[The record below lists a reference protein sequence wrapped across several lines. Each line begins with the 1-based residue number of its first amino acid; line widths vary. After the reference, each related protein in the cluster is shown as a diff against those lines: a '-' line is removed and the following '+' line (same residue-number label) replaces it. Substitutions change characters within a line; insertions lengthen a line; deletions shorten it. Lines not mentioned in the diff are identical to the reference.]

1 MSLDT
6 DIRRETRTEDRIGF
20 WEKTALGLGMLPFFF
35 GQTAVASFAIPVYQ
49 MTLKIAPSLLALAL
63 TLPRFWDAFI
73 DPIVG
78 RASDNFRSRWGR
90 RKPFIV
96 VGAFLQAVA
105 FGFIWMVPKGWSE
118 LWTVSYLIVSLLVF
132 YACYSVYSVP
142 LVTLGYEMTADY
154 QERTRVSAF
163 SAFFGKAGEFLYQ
176 WIFPLTSLAI
186 FASVMQGV
194 RVVGW
199 VVGIFIMGLVGVIPG
214 LFVKER
220 YFKRA
225 AQQEKVRIWPSLKA
239 SFQNRAFVV
248 LVALTILQIVAG
260 MLASNIDYYLLVY
273 YMSGG
278 HVAHG
283 AIWKGVLSTGY
294 AVLGI
299 GLIYP
304 ATWLANKY
312 GKHTTLAFAFGLV
325 LIGAVGKWVLFTPGH
340 DWSFTL
346 PLFFRDPVHV
356 VVNNNWKILIDP
368 LFCGPVW
375 IAINM
380 LTPSMLADVCD
391 DDELRHG
398 QRREGVFGAIFSWIQ
413 KTGYS
418 LAFFGAMSSLQLTGF
433 NAELGGAQTPGT
445 FLGLRLILTIS
456 TAVWAIGALAL
467 ILFYPLTRKRAY
479 EIRDQLE
486 ARRGR
491 IVT

>member
-1 MSLDT
+1 MSTDT
-6 DIRRETRTEDRIGF
+6 DTRRETRAEDRIGF

-49 MTLKIAPSLLALAL
+49 MTLKITPWLLALAL
-63 TLPRFWDAFI
+63 TIPRFWDAFI
-73 DPIVG
+73 DPLVG

-96 VGAFLQAVA
+96 VGALLQAIA
-105 FGFIWMVPKGWSE
+105 FGMIWMVPAGWSE
-118 LWTVSYLIVSLLVF
+118 LWIASYLIVSLLVF
-132 YACYSVYSVP
+132 YACYAVFSVP

-163 SAFFGKAGEFLYQ
+163 SAFFGKIGEFLYQ
-176 WIFPLTSLAI
+176 WIFPLTGLAI
-186 FASVMQGV
+186 FASAMQGV
-194 RVVGW
+194 RFVGW
-199 VVGIFIMGLVGVIPG
+199 VVGILIMGLVGVVPG
-214 LFVKER
+214 LVVKER
-220 YFKRA
+220 YFKKA
-225 AQQEKVRIWPSLKA
+225 AQQEKVRLWPSLKA
-239 SFQNRAFVV
+239 SFQNRAFIV

-278 HVAHG
+278 NVAQG

-304 ATWLANKY
+304 VTWLSNKY
-312 GKHTTLAFAFGLV
+312 GKHKTLALAFVLV
-325 LIGAVGKWVLFTPGH
+325 LVGAVGKWVLYTPGH
-340 DWSFTL
+340 GWSFTL
-346 PLFFRDPVHV
+346 NLFFWDPVRLTI
-356 VVNNNWKILIDP
+356 NNNWKILIDP
-368 LFCGPVW
+368 IFCGPVW
-375 IAINM
+375 IAINV

-398 QRREGVFGAIFSWIQ
+398 LRREGVFGAIYSWIQ
-413 KTGYS
+413 KSGYS
-418 LAFFGAMSSLQLTGF
+418 LAFFGAMVSLELTGF
-433 NAELGGAQTPGT
+433 KAALGGAQTPGT
-445 FLGLRLILTIS
+445 FLGMRLILTVS
-456 TAVWAIGALAL
+456 TAIWAIAALAM
-467 ILFYPLTRKRAY
+467 IVFYPLTRKRAY

-491 IVT
+491 VVT

>member
-1 MSLDT
+1 
-6 DIRRETRTEDRIGF
+6 
-20 WEKTALGLGMLPFFF
+20 
-35 GQTAVASFAIPVYQ
+35 
-49 MTLKIAPSLLALAL
+49 
-63 TLPRFWDAFI
+63 
-73 DPIVG
+73 
-78 RASDNFRSRWGR
+78 
-90 RKPFIV
+90 
-96 VGAFLQAVA
+96 
-105 FGFIWMVPKGWSE
+105 
-118 LWTVSYLIVSLLVF
+118 
-132 YACYSVYSVP
+132 VYSVP

-163 SAFFGKAGEFLYQ
+163 SAFFGKIGEFLYQ
-176 WIFPLTSLAI
+176 WIFPLTGLAI
-186 FASVMQGV
+186 FASAMQGV

-199 VVGIFIMGLVGVIPG
+199 VVGILIMGLIGVIPG
-214 LFVKER
+214 LVVRER

-225 AQQEKVRIWPSLKA
+225 AQQEKVKIWPSLKA

-260 MLASNIDYYLLVY
+260 TLASNIDYYLLVH

-278 HVAHG
+278 HVGQG

-304 ATWLANKY
+304 VTWLANKY
-312 GKHTTLAFAFGLV
+312 GKHKTLAFAFVLV
-325 LIGAVGKWVLFTPGH
+325 LVGAIGKWVLYTPGH

-346 PLFFRDPVHV
+346 NLFFREPVHLTIS
-356 VVNNNWKILIDP
+356 NNWKILVDP

-375 IAINM
+375 IAINV

-398 QRREGVFGAIFSWIQ
+398 LRREGVFGAIYSWIQ

-418 LAFFGAMSSLQLTGF
+418 LTFFGAMVSLELTGF
-433 NAELGGAQTPGT
+433 KAALGGAQTPDT
-445 FLGLRLILTIS
+445 FLGMRLILTIS
-456 TAVWAIGALAL
+456 TAVWAIAALAL
-467 ILFYPLTRKRAY
+467 IVFYPLTRKRAY

-491 IVT
+491 VVS